1 MNALNSTPFSFPKQR
16 TYAFSASTLLLQ
28 IKRVQMECMLM
39 ELISEVSAMTDA
51 GNCCRAEELILIM
64 TDLALGSYA
73 GYTVALQVSQFKI

>member
-1 MNALNSTPFSFPKQR
+1 MNALNSTPFSFPKLR

-73 GYTVALQVSQFKI
+73 GYTVALQACQFKI